1 MNRGMSIVE
10 AMRFDIFWSTFLIV
24 VLCGTIVAFLVGAL
38 LSAIDSTPDSKPRR
52 NRAGAKRQ
60 EFARAVSNP
69 TSSQETE
76 QPRGSRFQPAGS
88 LDAGSQQQP
97 PHVRQGFA
105 DRLAREGTDWPGL
118 SGNALTC
125 ADFSLADDV
134 MTDNPLTD
142 AQDTLVA
149 EGDDEIGIS
158 GCGSFGLALLVEG
171 VAEFFAAQAHNKG
184 IEIAL
189 SIGLDIPDSIIADAE
204 RLRLVL
210 TELVGDAITCTT
222 NGGVGIK
229 VSRPSADTLNF
240 SVTDTRDDAQSV
252 FSEGIMQF
260 LQDAAS
266 DTQDD
271 DEKRSSQNFAG
282 ALVKRMGGTLTL
294 ETPQGKGVIF
304 SFTLPLH
311 VGGEDVTESPFIR
324 SQRLAGHSI
333 LVVTAAAFTG
343 TFLCE
348 CLEEAGAVT
357 RHATTE
363 SEAHAFL
370 SHKDLRFQPDG
381 LIVDMDFGA
390 AVASSLITLAHDAQ
404 VRRTLLMF
412 SSRERQIWRGGLV
425 EGFDGWLI
433 KPVRNKSLFRCLD
446 YDRAEQDESAVR
458 TISHT
463 RVLLAEDNDISA
475 FLTIRYLESLGLET
489 VHAHD
494 GLTAFDH
501 FLRSLNHE
509 QTPFTAAFIDM
520 HLPDLDA
527 SESIR
532 HMRQAEQAARCAEP
546 CFLVAMGTEEMKSV
560 ALEAGFDRFAVKP
573 LLFQQVQDIL
583 RPLLP
588 HDATVD
594 DKAITTLA
602 GAQTANPERPPAM
615 PPTQHMWTERRTG
628 TLQ

>member
-1 MNRGMSIVE
+1 MSIVE

-24 VLCGTIVAFLVGAL
+24 VLCGTVVAFLVGAL
-38 LSAIDSTPDSKPRR
+38 LSAIDPTPDAKPRR

-60 EFARAVSNP
+60 EFAHAAGNP
-69 TSSQETE
+69 TSWQETK

-88 LDAGSQQQP
+88 VDAGSQHQP

-105 DRLAREGTDWPGL
+105 DRLASEGTDWPGL

-125 ADFSLADDV
+125 ADFDLADDV
-134 MTDNPLTD
+134 VADNPLTNV
-142 AQDTLVA
+142 QDTLVA
-149 EGDDEIGIS
+149 DDDDEIGVS
-158 GCGSFGLALLVEG
+158 GCDSFGLALLVEG
-171 VAEFFAAQAHNKG
+171 IAESFAAQAHNKG

-189 SIGLDIPDSIIADAE
+189 SIGLDIPDTIIADAE

-210 TELVGDAITCTT
+210 TELVGDAIACTT

-229 VSRPSADTLNF
+229 VSRPSADTLHF
-240 SVTDTRDDAQSV
+240 SVTDTRDDTQSV

-260 LQDAAS
+260 LQDDSS

-271 DEKRSSQNFAG
+271 DERRSGQNFVG

-304 SFTLPLH
+304 SFTLPLR

-363 SEAHAFL
+363 NEADAFL
-370 SHKDLRFQPDG
+370 SHKDLRFRPDG

-390 AVASSLITLAHDAQ
+390 AVARSLITLAHDAQ
-404 VRRTLLMF
+404 VQRTLLMF

-446 YDRAEQDESAVR
+446 YDRAERDESAAR

-475 FLTIRYLESLGLET
+475 FLTVRYLESLGLET
-489 VHAHD
+489 VRARD

-501 FLRSLNHE
+501 FLRSLNH
-509 QTPFTAAFIDM
+509 QQVPFAAAFIDM

-532 HMRQAEQAARCAEP
+532 HMRQAEQAAQCTEP
-546 CFLVAMGTEEMKSV
+546 CFLVAMGTEEMK
-560 ALEAGFDRFAVKP
+560 AAAMEAGFDRFAVKP

-594 DKAITTLA
+594 DTVITTLA
-602 GAQTANPERPPAM
+602 GAQIANPERQLATPPAL
-615 PPTQHMWTERRTG
+615 HMGNERRTG